1 MVRETSYFGEDNNN
15 SKNAQFLLGSPM
27 SLCTA
32 VLSAGPGL
40 CPESAWPQELQ
51 PSPLSLTCP
60 MAPAPISTQQQRVD
74 VCGCIQRKGLPWPL
88 LRFLRFLFPNPHKH
102 GGVTTLPWTSSPS
115 TGLFARCTREQH
127 RRTSLKWAHFLNGH
141 TSYLDYFRTWAWS
154 YRHLLKH

>member
-102 GGVTTLPWTSSPS
+102 GGSPLSLGPLHQALVCLQDAPGNS
-115 TGLFARCTREQH
+115 TGGQV
-127 RRTSLKWAHFLNGH
+127 
-141 TSYLDYFRTWAWS
+141 
-154 YRHLLKH
+154 